1 MTRSLSQ
8 IREDSRNALAGNYL
22 LFFFVLVI
30 TGVMTWTANQIVSV
44 LALPFGGAGFFVL
57 VLVNFILDFLVMIL
71 AKMLQAGQFFLSL
84 NIARYNRVSV
94 SDLFLAFRYDTPKAF
109 QLSAVLALIETVCLM
124 PMTLSLSNLAYAG
137 AFSLDAGRHIPA
149 WMVLILAVCGI
160 AGMIFLETVIA
171 FPFSQALFLYIDH
184 QEMSAFECLRSSRSW
199 MRGHIVEFFRL
210 HLSLAG
216 YFALCVISM
225 GVGLIWVLPY
235 LDVIKA
241 NYYRNLTGTYKP
253 Y

>member
-1 MTRSLSQ
+1 MNNTEKAKREINAIGELQKISSPYRRLS
-8 IREDSRNALAGNYL
+8 
-22 LFFFVLVI
+22 
-30 TGVMTWTANQIVSV
+30 
-44 LALPFGGAGFFVL
+44 P
-57 VLVNFILDFLVMIL
+57 
-71 AKMLQAGQFFLSL
+71 LSK
-84 NIARYNRVSV
+84 
-94 SDLFLAFRYDTPKAF
+94 LFLTVLYIFVTVSFGKYDIVA
-109 QLSAVLALIETVCLM
+109 LSA
-124 PMTLSLSNLAYAG
+124 
-137 AFSLDAGRHIPA
+137 
-149 WMVLILAVCGI
+149 
-160 AGMIFLETVIA
+160 MIIFPVIA
-171 FPFSQALFLYIDH
+171 FQFSQALFLYIDH